1 MRVLVL
7 SLFIVIADQLTK
19 LYIKGISIPFLN
31 INFDG
36 MRYGQSKE
44 VFGDF
49 LKITFVENPGMAFG
63 IEVGDSKLFL
73 SLFSLVA
80 SIGILVYLY
89 KVRKSHLLFRI
100 SLALILAGAVG
111 NLIDRTFYG
120 VIYGY
125 APLFYG
131 KVVDF
136 FNVDFFDFSLFGRT
150 YERWPIFNI
159 ADSAVTIGV
168 LSLIFF
174 NRLFEKRELELK
186 KEELKKDGDDEIELE
201 EEIIHE
207 DDFGKSSQRTKFI
220 DEKEDDED
228 YNRKDI

>member
-1 MRVLVL
+1 MRVLFL
-7 SLFIVIADQLTK
+7 SLLIVIADQLTK

-80 SIGILVYLY
+80 SIGILIYLY
-89 KVRKSHLLFRI
+89 KVRKGHLLFRI

-186 KEELKKDGDDEIELE
+186 KEELENESNEEIELE
-201 EEIIHE
+201 EEVIHE
-207 DDFGKSSQRTKFI
+207 DDFGKSSRRTKFI

-228 YNRKDI
+228 NNRKDI

>member
-1 MRVLVL
+1 MKVIIL
-7 SLFIVIADQLTK
+7 SLFIIIVDQLTK

-31 INFDG
+31 INFEG

-44 VFGDF
+44 VLGNFF
-49 LKITFVENPGMAFG
+49 KITFVENPGMAFG

-80 SIGILVYLY
+80 SIGIFIYLY
-89 KVRKSHLLFRI
+89 KIRKGHLLYRI

-120 VIYGY
+120 VIYEY

-136 FNVDFFDFSLFGRT
+136 LNFDFFDFSLFGRT
-150 YERWPIFNI
+150 YERFPIFNI
-159 ADSAVTIGV
+159 ADSAVTVGV
-168 LSLIFF
+168 ISLILFH
-174 NRLFEKRELELK
+174 RLFEKREAELK
-186 KEELKKDGDDEIELE
+186 LAELEQNADDKVEVE
-201 EEIIHE
+201 EEIIDE
-207 DDFGKSSQRTKFI
+207 DDLGKSSFKNDVLDRT
-220 DEKEDDED
+220 ENGED
-228 YNRKDI
+228 YNRKDF

>member
-1 MRVLVL
+1 MRVLFL
-7 SLFIVIADQLTK
+7 SLLIVIADQLTK

-80 SIGILVYLY
+80 SIGILIYLY
-89 KVRKSHLLFRI
+89 KVRKGHLLFRI

-186 KEELKKDGDDEIELE
+186 KEELENESNEEIELE
-201 EEIIHE
+201 EEVIH
-207 DDFGKSSQRTKFI
+207 
-220 DEKEDDED
+220 
-228 YNRKDI
+228 

>member
-1 MRVLVL
+1 L
-7 SLFIVIADQLTK
+7 IVIADQLTK

-80 SIGILVYLY
+80 SIGILIYLY
-89 KVRKSHLLFRI
+89 KVRKGHLLFRI

-186 KEELKKDGDDEIELE
+186 KEELENESNEEIELE
-201 EEIIHE
+201 EEVIHE
-207 DDFGKSSQRTKFI
+207 DDFGKSSRRTKFI

-228 YNRKDI
+228 NNRKDI

>member
-1 MRVLVL
+1 MRVLFL
-7 SLFIVIADQLTK
+7 SLLIVIADQLTK

-80 SIGILVYLY
+80 SIGILIYLY
-89 KVRKSHLLFRI
+89 KIRKGHLLFRI

-186 KEELKKDGDDEIELE
+186 KEELENESNEEIELE
-201 EEIIHE
+201 EEVIHE
-207 DDFGKSSQRTKFI
+207 DDFGKSSRRTKFI

-228 YNRKDI
+228 NNRKDI

>member
-1 MRVLVL
+1 MRVLFL
-7 SLFIVIADQLTK
+7 SLLIVIADQLTK

-80 SIGILVYLY
+80 SIGILIYLY
-89 KVRKSHLLFRI
+89 KVRKGHLLFRI

-111 NLIDRTFYG
+111 NLIDRIFYG

-186 KEELKKDGDDEIELE
+186 KEELENESNEEIELE
-201 EEIIHE
+201 EEVIHE
-207 DDFGKSSQRTKFI
+207 DDFGKSSRRTKFI

-228 YNRKDI
+228 NNRKDI

>member
-1 MRVLVL
+1 
-7 SLFIVIADQLTK
+7 
-19 LYIKGISIPFLN
+19 
-31 INFDG
+31 

-80 SIGILVYLY
+80 SIGILIYLY
-89 KVRKSHLLFRI
+89 KVRKGHLLFRI

-186 KEELKKDGDDEIELE
+186 KEELENESNEEIELE
-201 EEIIHE
+201 EEVIHE
-207 DDFGKSSQRTKFI
+207 DDFGKSSRRTKFI

-228 YNRKDI
+228 NNRKDI